1 MVTSVTGAKLA
12 LLDFDLRKL
21 KMSMGVQARAVL
33 TVFPVANSLTANPF
47 FSWSSVASLPVPS
60 LFQSPLLDSSRW
72 FIQLCPTNA
81 CPPSSILCTL

>member
-21 KMSMGVQARAVL
+21 KMSMGVQARAAL
-33 TVFPVANSLTANPF
+33 IPVAKSLTANPF

-60 LFQSPLLDSSRW
+60 LFQSPLLDG
-72 FIQLCPTNA
+72 
-81 CPPSSILCTL
+81 